1 MCNKGEVST
10 GFSKLSLFLS
20 YKTSNGGKMALEI
33 KKSINIQDNK
43 LTNGLI
49 PVFHIMEMVESS
61 NEEEVVFDCSS
72 VKFSS
77 PVFAISMLLYLR
89 SCSKRY
95 RMTNLSAYLKT
106 IMFDDVLTPDAMSKE
121 DFKRILGGYEKKT
134 FIPIVSFPASE
145 QLAKNK
151 DAILSAVEEILCR
164 QVNIPGNIISGLK
177 YILGEMVDNITE
189 HSDSERGFIFAQ
201 AYPGKRFLDI
211 CIADEGI
218 TLRGSYLKAG
228 IEIEDDLEAMKA
240 ANKCISSKNLPD
252 AENRGY
258 GIKTTKRMLSVGL
271 GGQYMIMSGNAIGLK
286 SQTIDRI
293 IQLPRGIRWNGTVIA
308 LRIPYQ
314 ENNSFKYWD
323 YLE

>member
-1 MCNKGEVST
+1 
-10 GFSKLSLFLS
+10 
-20 YKTSNGGKMALEI
+20 MALEI
-33 KKSINIQDNK
+33 KERINIQDNK

-61 NEEEVVFDCSS
+61 NEDEVVFDCSS

-77 PVFAISMLLYLR
+77 PVFAISMLLFLR

-106 IMFDDVLTPDAMSKE
+106 IMFDDVLMPDAMSKE
-121 DFKRILGGYEKKT
+121 DFESVLGEYEKKT

-164 QVNIPGNIISGLK
+164 QVNIPGNIVSGLK
-177 YILGEMVDNITE
+177 YMLGEMVDNITE

-258 GIKTTKRMLSVGL
+258 GIKTTKNMLSSGL

-286 SQTIDRI
+286 SQTIDGI

-314 ENNSFKYWD
+314 EKKNFKVCD

>member
-1 MCNKGEVST
+1 
-10 GFSKLSLFLS
+10 
-20 YKTSNGGKMALEI
+20 
-33 KKSINIQDNK
+33 
-43 LTNGLI
+43 
-49 PVFHIMEMVESS
+49 
-61 NEEEVVFDCSS
+61 
-72 VKFSS
+72 
-77 PVFAISMLLYLR
+77 
-89 SCSKRY
+89 
-95 RMTNLSAYLKT
+95 MTNLSAYLKT
-106 IMFDDVLTPDAMSKE
+106 IMFDDVLMPDAMSKE
-121 DFKRILGGYEKKT
+121 DFESVLGWYEKKT

-164 QVNIPGNIISGLK
+164 QVNIPGNIVSGLK
-177 YILGEMVDNITE
+177 YMLGEMVDNITE

-258 GIKTTKRMLSVGL
+258 GIKTTKNMLSSGL

-286 SQTIDRI
+286 SQTIDGI

-314 ENNSFKYWD
+314 EKNSFKVCD